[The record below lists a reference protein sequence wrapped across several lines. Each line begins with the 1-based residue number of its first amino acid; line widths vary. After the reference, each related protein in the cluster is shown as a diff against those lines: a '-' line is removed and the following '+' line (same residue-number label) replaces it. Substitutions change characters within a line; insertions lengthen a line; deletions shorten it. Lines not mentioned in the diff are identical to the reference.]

1 MAALTS
7 AAATPPP
14 PKRKRK
20 EPPAGYVC
28 KLCSEPGHWVYE
40 CGLCEKKPKA
50 PKPAPASDAAE
61 APKPAAKPNPC
72 VSTEEARI
80 KCHCGLRAMKRRF
93 FSGDAPEQ
101 RWICGRMK
109 KHKIKRGD
117 TGMKRCKFSRP
128 VADGDD
134 AGAPGEPG
142 DAPKK
147 RVNSRYIQRDKKRKL
162 KCKLFVSGLP
172 FSANPAEV
180 LADFFADQGAA
191 APVKVATLKKGG
203 RKTGQAYAT
212 FETVAAA
219 DAALALSGT
228 KCAGAGGRWLDFKRV
243 EEKTD
248 KPAAKAAAGGDAGGD
263 DGSSSS
269 DDDSSDD
276 EEADAPRG
284 DASGGESDDGSDSD

>member
-1 MAALTS
+1 
-7 AAATPPP
+7 
-14 PKRKRK
+14 
-20 EPPAGYVC
+20 
-28 KLCSEPGHWVYE
+28 
-40 CGLCEKKPKA
+40 
-50 PKPAPASDAAE
+50 
-61 APKPAAKPNPC
+61 
-72 VSTEEARI
+72 
-80 KCHCGLRAMKRRF
+80 MKRRF

-248 KPAAKAAAGGDAGGD
+248 KPAAKAAAGADDADD

-276 EEADAPRG
+276 DEADAPRG
-284 DASGGESDDGSDSD
+284 DASDGESDDGSDSD